1 VTARPGRRRLP
12 KRSREQTRA
21 LMLRAAT
28 ELVCEGIND
37 TSDAAV
43 AAALAH
49 VQLTEVAARA
59 TKIVAAEL
67 AAGEP
72 SAGEPSAGQAGDV
85 APATTAPITTAP
97 ITTGA
102 IYQVWQTQ
110 AEFQADLVY
119 YIGELDAAYEPAIA
133 AVAEIVAAGLAA
145 GQPAEQTLAQLVGWS
160 YERTRE
166 SPTFY
171 VSLGFFLR
179 SGNARVREVLAHG
192 DQAFTTAIRPVWQ
205 AMLDGYS
212 LRMRAPYTVE
222 DLAVSVSTLI
232 DGFALQWKRQP
243 ERTADP
249 LGEDGWSLAARLAV
263 MIFNQLT
270 EPADDQ

>member
-1 VTARPGRRRLP
+1 MTARPGRRRLP
-12 KRSREQTRA
+12 KRSRAQTRD

-59 TKIVAAEL
+59 TQIVRAEL
-67 AAGEP
+67 PAGGTGP
-72 SAGEPSAGQAGDV
+72 GRDV
-85 APATTAPITTAP
+85 APTTTAP

-102 IYQVWQTQ
+102 IYQVWPTQ
-110 AEFQADLVY
+110 AEFQADLVL
-119 YIGELDAAYEPAIA
+119 YIGELDAAYGPAIQ
-133 AVAEIVAAGLAA
+133 AVAEIVAAGVAG

-171 VSLGFFLR
+171 VALGFFLR

-192 DQAFTTAIRPVWQ
+192 DQAFTSAIRPVWQ
-205 AMLDGYS
+205 AMLDGYG

-232 DGFALQWKRQP
+232 EGFALQWKRQP

-249 LGEDGWSLAARLAV
+249 HREDGWSLAARLAV
-263 MIFNQLT
+263 MLFTQLT
-270 EPADDQ
+270 EPADEQRS

>member
-1 VTARPGRRRLP
+1 
-12 KRSREQTRA
+12 
-21 LMLRAAT
+21 MLRAAT

-37 TSDAAV
+37 ASDAAV

-59 TKIVAAEL
+59 TRMVEAEL
-67 AAGEP
+67 AARAPGP
-72 SAGEPSAGQAGDV
+72 GSVPDGDAAQARDG
-85 APATTAPITTAP
+85 AP

-102 IYQVWQTQ
+102 IYQVWPTQ
-110 AEFQADLVY
+110 AEFQADLVC

-133 AVAEIVAAGLAA
+133 AAAQIVADGVAA
-145 GQPAEQTLAQLVGWS
+145 GQPAEQTLARLVGWS

-192 DQAFTTAIRPVWQ
+192 DQAFATAIRPVWQ
-205 AMLDGYS
+205 AMLDGYG
-212 LRMRAPYTVE
+212 LRMRPPYTVE
-222 DLAVSVSTLI
+222 DLAVAVSTLI
-232 DGFALQWKRQP
+232 EGFALQWKRQP

-249 LGEDGWSLAARLAV
+249 LGEDGWSLAARLTV
-263 MIFNQLT
+263 MMFTQLT
-270 EPADDQ
+270 EPAAEQQN

>member
-1 VTARPGRRRLP
+1 MTAQPGRRRLP
-12 KRSREQTRA
+12 KRSREETRA

-37 TSDAAV
+37 TSDEAV

-59 TKIVAAEL
+59 TRIVQAEL
-67 AAGEP
+67 AVPGGGAER
-72 SAGEPSAGQAGDV
+72 ARDV
-85 APATTAPITTAP
+85 AP

-110 AEFQADLVY
+110 PEFQADLVFH
-119 YIGELDAAYEPAIA
+119 IGELDAAYEPAIQ
-133 AVAEIVAAGLAA
+133 AVAEIVAAGVAA
-145 GQPAEQTLAQLVGWS
+145 GQPVEQTLAQMIGWS

-192 DQAFTTAIRPVWQ
+192 DHAFTNAIRPVWQ
-205 AMLDGYS
+205 AMLDGYG
-212 LRMRAPYTVE
+212 LRMRAPYTV
-222 DLAVSVSTLI
+222 DNLAVSVSTLI
-232 DGFALQWKRQP
+232 EGFALQWKRQP
-243 ERTADP
+243 DRTEDP
-249 LGEDGWSLAARLAV
+249 LGEEGWSLAARLAV
-263 MIFNQLT
+263 MMFTQLT
-270 EPADDQ
+270 EPVDDQPR

>member
-1 VTARPGRRRLP
+1 MTARPGRRRLP
-12 KRSREQTRA
+12 KRSLAQTRA

-43 AAALAH
+43 ASALAH

-59 TKIVAAEL
+59 TRIVAAEL
-67 AAGEP
+67 ADREPRPGAIPGGGTVPGSDAG
-72 SAGEPSAGQAGDV
+72 
-85 APATTAPITTAP
+85 PARDAAP

-102 IYQVWQTQ
+102 IYQVWPTQ
-110 AEFQADLVY
+110 AEFQADLLF
-119 YIGELDAAYEPAIA
+119 YIADLDAAYEPAIA
-133 AVAEIVAAGLAA
+133 AAAEIVAAGVAA

-160 YERTRE
+160 YEHTRE
-166 SPTFY
+166 SPAFY

-205 AMLDGYS
+205 AMLDGYG
-212 LRMRAPYTVE
+212 LRMRAPYAVE
-222 DLAVSVSTLI
+222 DLAISVSTLLE
-232 DGFALQWKRQP
+232 GFALQWKRQP
-243 ERTADP
+243 ARTEDP

-263 MIFNQLT
+263 MMFTQLT
-270 EPADDQ
+270 EPV

>member
-1 VTARPGRRRLP
+1 VTAQPGRRRLP
-12 KRSREQTRA
+12 KRSREETRV

-37 TSDAAV
+37 SSDAAV

-59 TKIVAAEL
+59 TRIVQAEL
-67 AAGEP
+67 AADESGP
-72 SAGEPSAGQAGDV
+72 GSVPAGSAKRARDA
-85 APATTAPITTAP
+85 AP

-110 AEFQADLVY
+110 AEFQADLVFH
-119 YIGELDAAYEPAIA
+119 IGELDAAYEPAIQ
-133 AVAEIVAAGLAA
+133 AVAGIVAAGVAA
-145 GQPAEQTLAQLVGWS
+145 RQPVEQTLAQLIGWS

-166 SPTFY
+166 SATFY

-192 DQAFTTAIRPVWQ
+192 DQAFTTAITPVWQ
-205 AMLDGYS
+205 AMLDGYG

-222 DLAVSVSTLI
+222 NLAVSVSTLI
-232 DGFALQWKRQP
+232 EGFALQWKRQP
-243 ERTADP
+243 DRTEDP

-263 MIFNQLT
+263 MMFTQLT
-270 EPADDQ
+270 EPVGDQPS

>member
-1 VTARPGRRRLP
+1 
-12 KRSREQTRA
+12 
-21 LMLRAAT
+21 MLRAAT
-28 ELVCEGIND
+28 ELVCEGIDD

-59 TKIVAAEL
+59 TQVVQAEL
-67 AAGEP
+67 AGPAR
-72 SAGEPSAGQAGDV
+72 DV
-85 APATTAPITTAP
+85 APV
-97 ITTGA
+97 TTGA
-102 IYQVWQTQ
+102 IYQVWPTQ
-110 AEFQADLVY
+110 AEFQADLLF

-133 AVAEIVAAGLAA
+133 AAAEIVAAGVAA

-179 SGNARVREVLAHG
+179 SGNTRLREVLAHG

-205 AMLDGYS
+205 AMLDGYG
-212 LRMRAPYTVE
+212 LRMRSPYTV
-222 DLAVSVSTLI
+222 DNPAVSVSTVI

-243 ERTADP
+243 DRTHDP
-249 LGEDGWSLAARLAV
+249 LGEDGWSLASRLAV
-263 MIFNQLT
+263 MIFSQLT
-270 EPADDQ
+270 EPAGEQPGGCPG